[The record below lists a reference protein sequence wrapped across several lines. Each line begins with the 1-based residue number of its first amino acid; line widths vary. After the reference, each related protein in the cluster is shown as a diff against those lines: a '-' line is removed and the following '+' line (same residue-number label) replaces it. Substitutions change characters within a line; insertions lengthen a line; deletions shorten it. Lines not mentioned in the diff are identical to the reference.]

1 MYSVIVVATDAAGL
15 MGQRGL
21 TITVTDENEKPVF
34 TSDVPATVS
43 HDENRSG
50 VVATFAAHDPDRA
63 DTVSWSLAGGDAGA
77 FTIMN
82 GVLAFNSSR
91 PAPDHEAKS
100 SYYPKVEAS
109 SGTDTISQTL
119 SITINDLNEE
129 GTLILPPQA
138 PQVAV
143 GYVATFAEGD
153 HVTSQSWTWH
163 RSSSRSTWP
172 DDAQP
177 LATDQIY
184 TPEADD
190 VDSYLRVTVDYNDG
204 HGEKTLQ
211 AVSEG
216 RVQAIELDNRPP
228 TFPSNPIGRTVSEN
242 SDDRTR
248 VGAPVRATDPDPND
262 TLGYFLTGS
271 DLFTIDPVTG
281 QIRVAENVVLDHEAQ
296 PAHSVS
302 VTAEDPS
309 GGTANTTVEITVTNV
324 NEPPTARDY
333 PKKTTGEDTP
343 VTIKVL
349 HGDTDPDKD
358 DTPATLV
365 VALANRPRNGSV
377 TLDPNNAGAFIYVPK
392 ANFSGTDTFTYRIS
406 DGQFSSNGTV
416 TVAIQAV
423 NDEPTFPTGPVE
435 RRASSSAVAGTNVGA
450 PVAAA
455 DVDGDPLVY
464 DLSGATRAFEIDRYT
479 GQITV
484 AGNVALDTANPYTV
498 TVSVH
503 DGFDAGYYPSDAEDD
518 STDVTIT
525 VTEVSTPV
533 FGGGGGGGGGGG
545 PSGPTPSDI
554 EFEWNVERD
563 IESLAAGHDRA
574 TGMWSDGVT
583 LWLAHNG
590 DGADDAVYAYDLES
604 GERVEER
611 EFELDEANRAPRG
624 VASDGV
630 TMWIADSGRD
640 TLFAHDLAGGE
651 RLAGRDV
658 VLHRDNAAPRG
669 IWSDGVSMW
678 VLDGG
683 DDALFAY
690 DLANGELL
698 AEYALHDD
706 NDDPRG
712 LYFDDVTFW
721 VSNHDPK
728 RVFAYRLEAA
738 DDGELALVRNAGE
751 EFTELSRAGNNSP
764 RGIWSDGG
772 VMYVA
777 DESDERI
784 YSYNMPDAIDTRL
797 ASLTLGGVQFGE
809 FLPRRTEYEGL
820 ADEGVTEATVEAV
833 AVQSGAKVAID
844 PPDADEAA
852 DGHQLALGGVEEI
865 TVTVTSAD
873 GSRERVYRVRLVQP
887 GTPAGCLHGTI
898 AVGFSLVVAAG
909 GSVDDI
915 DACARSRD
923 VAALYTLGDGEW
935 VSYIVGAPDFV
946 NAAFGA
952 RFTDGVPSLT
962 PLIAKSEGPP
972 SADPAGIPEVTEPRP
987 DCLRGEVGP
996 GFSLVLSK
1004 GGSVEA
1010 LAACAESLGAS
1021 ALYTLDNGEW
1031 VSYILGAPDLVN
1043 EQFGAF
1049 FADGLAAG
1057 TPLLVKRDGPS

>member
-1 MYSVIVVATDAAGL
+1 M
-15 MGQRGL
+15 
-21 TITVTDENEKPVF
+21 
-34 TSDVPATVS
+34 
-43 HDENRSG
+43 
-50 VVATFAAHDPDRA
+50 
-63 DTVSWSLAGGDAGA
+63 
-77 FTIMN
+77 
-82 GVLAFNSSR
+82 
-91 PAPDHEAKS
+91 
-100 SYYPKVEAS
+100 
-109 SGTDTISQTL
+109 
-119 SITINDLNEE
+119 
-129 GTLILPPQA
+129 
-138 PQVAV
+138 
-143 GYVATFAEGD
+143 
-153 HVTSQSWTWH
+153 
-163 RSSSRSTWP
+163 
-172 DDAQP
+172 
-177 LATDQIY
+177 
-184 TPEADD
+184 
-190 VDSYLRVTVDYNDG
+190 
-204 HGEKTLQ
+204 
-211 AVSEG
+211 
-216 RVQAIELDNRPP
+216 
-228 TFPSNPIGRTVSEN
+228 
-242 SDDRTR
+242 
-248 VGAPVRATDPDPND
+248 RATDPDPND

-309 GGTANTTVEITVTNV
+309 AASAFTTVEITVTNV
-324 NEPPTARDY
+324 NEPPTAKDY
-333 PKKTTGEDTP
+333 PRETTGEDTP

-365 VALANRPRNGSV
+365 VALANGPRNGSV
-377 TLDPNNAGAFIYVPK
+377 TLDPNNAGALIYVPK

-423 NDEPTFPTGPVE
+423 NDEPTFPMDPLE
-435 RRASSSAVAGTNVGA
+435 RAVSSSAVAGTNVGA

-464 DLSGATRAFEIDRYT
+464 DLTDANRAFEIDQYA

-484 AGNVALDTANPYTV
+484 AGNVTLDAANRYTV
-498 TVSVH
+498 KVSVH
-503 DGFDAGYYPSDAEDD
+503 DGFDASYDPLDVEDD

-563 IESLAAGHDRA
+563 IESLAAGHNRA

-583 LWLAHNG
+583 LWLGHNG

-611 EFELDEANRAPRG
+611 EFELDETNRVPRG

-658 VLHRDNAAPRG
+658 ALHRDNAAPRG
-669 IWSDGVSMW
+669 IWSDGVTMW

-690 DLANGELL
+690 DLANGELI

-728 RVFAYRLEAA
+728 GIFAYRLEAA
-738 DDGELALVRNAGE
+738 DDGELALVRNGDE
-751 EFTELSRAGNNSP
+751 EFTELSSASNNSP
-764 RGIWSDGG
+764 RGIWSDGD

-777 DESDERI
+777 DESDDRV
-784 YSYNMPDAIDTRL
+784 YSYNMPDAIDARL
-797 ASLTLGGVQFGE
+797 ASLALGGVQFGK
-809 FLPRRTEYEGL
+809 FLPIRTEYEGV
-820 ADEGVTEATVEAV
+820 ADEGVTQTTVEA
-833 AVQSGAKVAID
+833 AAAQSGAEVAID
-844 PPDADEAA
+844 PPDADEAT
-852 DGHQLALGGVEEI
+852 DGHQLALRGVEEI

-873 GSRERVYRVRLVQP
+873 GSRERLYRVRLVQP

-898 AVGFSLVVAAG
+898 AVGFSLVVATG

-946 NAAFGA
+946 NAAFGG

-972 SADPAGIPEVTEPRP
+972 SADPAGIPEVTEPWP

>member
-1 MYSVIVVATDAAGL
+1 M
-15 MGQRGL
+15 
-21 TITVTDENEKPVF
+21 
-34 TSDVPATVS
+34 
-43 HDENRSG
+43 
-50 VVATFAAHDPDRA
+50 
-63 DTVSWSLAGGDAGA
+63 
-77 FTIMN
+77 
-82 GVLAFNSSR
+82 
-91 PAPDHEAKS
+91 
-100 SYYPKVEAS
+100 EAS

-119 SITINDLNEE
+119 SIIINDLNEE

-216 RVQAIELDNRPP
+216 RVQAIELDNRLPM
-228 TFPSNPIGRTVSEN
+228 FPSDPIERTVSEN
-242 SDDRTR
+242 SDARTR

-262 TLGYFLTGS
+262 TLGYSLTGS
-271 DLFTIDPVTG
+271 DLFTIDGDTG
-281 QIRVAENVVLDHEAQ
+281 QIRVAANVVLDHEAQ

-333 PKKTTGEDTP
+333 PKKTTGEGTP
-343 VTIKVL
+343 VSIKVL

-365 VALANRPRNGSV
+365 VALANGPRNGSV
-377 TLDPNNAGAFIYVPK
+377 TLDPNNAGALIYVPK

-406 DGQFSSNGTV
+406 DGQLSSNGTV

-423 NDEPTFPTGPVE
+423 NDEPTFPMDRLE
-435 RRASSSAVAGTNVGA
+435 RAVSSSAVAGTNAGA

-464 DLSGATRAFEIDRYT
+464 DLTDANRAFEIDRYT

-484 AGNVALDTANPYTV
+484 AGNVTLDAANRYTV
-498 TVSVH
+498 KVAASDEKGGVASV
-503 DGFDAGYYPSDAEDD
+503 
-518 STDVTIT
+518 DVTIT
-525 VTEVSTPV
+525 VSEGPVIITPV
-533 FGGGGGGGGGGG
+533 FGGGGGGGGGVGGGGG
-545 PSGPTPSDI
+545 PSGPTPSDVD
-554 EFEWNVERD
+554 FEWNVERD
-563 IESLAAGHDRA
+563 IESLAAGHNRA

-611 EFELDEANRAPRG
+611 EFELDETNRAPRG
-624 VASDGV
+624 VAADGV
-630 TMWIADSGRD
+630 TMWIADSGRE

-651 RLAGRDV
+651 RLAGQDV
-658 VLHRDNAAPRG
+658 ALHRDNAAPRG
-669 IWSDGVSMW
+669 IWSDGVTMW

-698 AEYALHDD
+698 AEYALHDA

-712 LYFDDVTFW
+712 LYFDGVTFW

-728 RVFAYRLEAA
+728 RIFAYRLPMLEGGQDESVGEEAEAA
-738 DDGELALVRNAGE
+738 ELQELERVRDE
-751 EFTELSRAGNNSP
+751 EFTLLSRASNNSP

-777 DESDERI
+777 DESDGRV
-784 YSYNMPDAIDTRL
+784 YSYNMPDAIDARL

-809 FLPRRTEYEGL
+809 FLPRRTEYEGV
-820 ADEGVTEATVEAV
+820 ADEGVTQTTVAAA
-833 AVQSGAKVAID
+833 AVQSGAEVAID

-852 DGHQLALGGVEEI
+852 DGHQLALAGLDGI
-865 TVTVTSAD
+865 TVTVTSPD
-873 GSRERVYRVRLVQP
+873 GSRQRVYRVRLVQP

-972 SADPAGIPEVTEPRP
+972 SADPAGIPEVTEPWP

>member
-1 MYSVIVVATDAAGL
+1 M
-15 MGQRGL
+15 
-21 TITVTDENEKPVF
+21 
-34 TSDVPATVS
+34 
-43 HDENRSG
+43 
-50 VVATFAAHDPDRA
+50 
-63 DTVSWSLAGGDAGA
+63 
-77 FTIMN
+77 
-82 GVLAFNSSR
+82 
-91 PAPDHEAKS
+91 
-100 SYYPKVEAS
+100 
-109 SGTDTISQTL
+109 
-119 SITINDLNEE
+119 
-129 GTLILPPQA
+129 
-138 PQVAV
+138 
-143 GYVATFAEGD
+143 
-153 HVTSQSWTWH
+153 
-163 RSSSRSTWP
+163 
-172 DDAQP
+172 
-177 LATDQIY
+177 
-184 TPEADD
+184 
-190 VDSYLRVTVDYNDG
+190 
-204 HGEKTLQ
+204 
-211 AVSEG
+211 
-216 RVQAIELDNRPP
+216 
-228 TFPSNPIGRTVSEN
+228 
-242 SDDRTR
+242 
-248 VGAPVRATDPDPND
+248 RATDPDPND
-262 TLGYFLTGS
+262 TLGYSLTGS
-271 DLFTIDPVTG
+271 DLFTIDGDTG
-281 QIRVAENVVLDHEAQ
+281 QIRVAANVVLDHEAQ
-296 PAHSVS
+296 PEHSVS
-302 VTAEDPS
+302 VAAQDPS
-309 GGTANTTVEITVTNV
+309 GAAAFKTVEITVTNV
-324 NEPPTARDY
+324 NEPPTANDY
-333 PKKTTGEDTP
+333 PQKTTGEDTP
-343 VTIKVL
+343 VTITVL
-349 HGDTDPDKD
+349 HGDTDPDED
-358 DTPATLV
+358 DTAATLV

-416 TVAIQAV
+416 TVTIQAV
-423 NDEPTFPTGPVE
+423 NDEPTFPMDRLE
-435 RRASSSAVAGTNVGA
+435 RAVSSSAVAGTNVGA

-464 DLSGATRAFEIDRYT
+464 DLTDANRAFEIDRYT

-484 AGNVALDTANPYTV
+484 AGNVTLDAANRYTV
-498 TVSVH
+498 KVAASDEKGGVASV
-503 DGFDAGYYPSDAEDD
+503 
-518 STDVTIT
+518 DVTIT
-525 VTEVSTPV
+525 VSEGPVIITPV
-533 FGGGGGGGGGGG
+533 FGGGGGGGGGVGG
-545 PSGPTPSDI
+545 PGGPTPSDVD
-554 EFEWNVERD
+554 FEWNVTRD
-563 IESLAAGHDRA
+563 IESLDPGHNRT

-583 LWLAHNG
+583 LWLGHNG

-611 EFELDEANRAPRG
+611 EFELDETNRAPRG

-640 TLFAHDLAGGE
+640 KLFAHDLGSGE
-651 RLAGRDV
+651 RLAGQDV
-658 VLHRDNAAPRG
+658 ALHRDNAAPRG
-669 IWSDGVSMW
+669 IWSDGVTMW

-690 DLANGELL
+690 DLASGEVL

-738 DDGELALVRNAGE
+738 DDGELALVRVRDE

-764 RGIWSDGG
+764 RGIWSVGD

-777 DESDERI
+777 DASDDRV

-809 FLPRRTEYEGL
+809 FLPRRTEYEGV
-820 ADEGVTEATVEAV
+820 ADEGVTQTTVEA
-833 AVQSGAKVAID
+833 AAAQSGAEVAID

-865 TVTVTSAD
+865 TVTVRSAD

-972 SADPAGIPEVTEPRP
+972 SADPAGIPEVTEPWP